1 MSTHD
6 LTQSEFGWQQDDE
19 GVYIIWAASQLARRT
34 DSKLTLDF
42 YLGGLYVVT
51 FNRLLPYFRKPE
63 AVAKFAAKEY
73 GITFPIWWYW
83 AGLLQ
88 ALTSG
93 EVPGMH
99 KSTPEVHELL
109 TDAARSAALQNRKIN
124 VIDVLIAIKN
134 SKSEACRK
142 FIESGIDVDRLLA
155 DSVDYRS
162 AGG

>member
-19 GVYIIWAASQLARRT
+19 GVYIILAASQLARRT
-34 DSKLTLDF
+34 DSNVTLDF
-42 YLGGLYVVT
+42 YLGGLYVVA

-63 AVAKFAAKEY
+63 AVARFAAKEY

-93 EVPGMH
+93 EVSGMH

-109 TDAARSAALQNRKIN
+109 RDAARSAAQHNRKIG
-124 VIDVLIAIKN
+124 VLDLLFAIIE

-142 FIESGIDVDRLLA
+142 FVESGINIDGLLA
-155 DSVDYRS
+155 DSN
-162 AGG
+162 AGSR